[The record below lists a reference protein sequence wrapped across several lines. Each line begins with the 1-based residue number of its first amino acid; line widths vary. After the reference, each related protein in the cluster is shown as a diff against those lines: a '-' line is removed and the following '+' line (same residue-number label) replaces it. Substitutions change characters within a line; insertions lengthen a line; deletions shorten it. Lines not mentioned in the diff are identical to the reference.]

1 MFAVVRTVRKEVN
14 RMRDISKSRE
24 EQTLT
29 RVSREKDEIM
39 NLLRE
44 NGFRITKQ
52 RKLILDI
59 VFTHECTCCKE
70 IYYEAL
76 AKDSSIGIATVYR
89 MINTLTDIGVFQPAV
104 SYKQMYQISAQNT
117 LEDSYTSC
125 GGCKIILE
133 NEKVV
138 EFTDYEWKQLLKKAV
153 EEKGYSDEIS
163 CVFLRISE
171 KTEQ

>member
-1 MFAVVRTVRKEVN
+1 
-14 RMRDISKSRE
+14 MRDLSKNKE

-29 RVSREKDEIM
+29 RVSREKEDII
-39 NLLRE
+39 NLLRK

-52 RKLILDI
+52 RQLILDI

-89 MINTLTDIGVFQPAV
+89 MINTLTDLGVFQPAV
-104 SYKQMYQISAQNT
+104 SYKQMYQTSAQNAV
-117 LEDSYTSC
+117 EHSYTSC
-125 GGCKIILE
+125 EGCKIILE

-138 EFTDYEWKQLLKKAV
+138 EFTDAEWKQVLKKAV

-163 CVFLRISE
+163 CILLKSPKE
-171 KTEQ
+171 S

>member
-1 MFAVVRTVRKEVN
+1 
-14 RMRDISKSRE
+14 MRDLSKNKE

-29 RVSREKDEIM
+29 RVSREKEDII
-39 NLLRE
+39 NLLRK

-52 RKLILDI
+52 RQLILDI

-76 AKDSSIGIATVYR
+76 VKDSSIGIATVYR
-89 MINTLTDIGVFQPAV
+89 MINTLTDLGVFQPAV
-104 SYKQMYQISAQNT
+104 SYKQMYQTSTQNAA
-117 LEDSYTSC
+117 EHSYTSC
-125 GGCKIILE
+125 EGCKIILE

-138 EFTDYEWKQLLKKAV
+138 EFTDTEWKQVLKKAV

-163 CVFLRISE
+163 CVLLKSPE
-171 KTEQ
+171 ES